1 MDNGPRFHSKFQ
13 IFIFIIRSS
22 ACLLTDCLFFVCLNK
37 SDAVKPQ
44 SIPPAQAPFPEQQP
58 IHPQMSEA
66 EFEEIMT
73 RNRTVS
79 SSAIARAVSDAAA
92 GETMR

>member
-1 MDNGPRFHSKFQ
+1 M
-13 IFIFIIRSS
+13 
-22 ACLLTDCLFFVCLNK
+22 NK
-37 SDAVKPQ
+37 ENSIVLWFYFKAGGAPKPQ
-44 SIPPAQAPFPEQQP
+44 SVPPSAPFPDQP
-58 IHPQMSEA
+58 IQPQMSEA

-92 GETMR
+92 GEAMR

>member
-1 MDNGPRFHSKFQ
+1 MLD
-13 IFIFIIRSS
+13 I
-22 ACLLTDCLFFVCLNK
+22 LLL
-37 SDAVKPQ
+37 DAVKPQ
-44 SIPPAQAPFPEQQP
+44 SIPPAAQFPEQP

>member
-1 MDNGPRFHSKFQ
+1 MK
-13 IFIFIIRSS
+13 I
-22 ACLLTDCLFFVCLNK
+22 K
-37 SDAVKPQ
+37 DAVKPQ
-44 SIPPAQAPFPEQQP
+44 AIPPAAQPFPEQP

-66 EFEEIMT
+66 EFEEIMQ

>member
-1 MDNGPRFHSKFQ
+1 M
-13 IFIFIIRSS
+13 
-22 ACLLTDCLFFVCLNK
+22 
-37 SDAVKPQ
+37 KPQ
-44 SIPPAQAPFPEQQP
+44 PIPPTAQFPDQP
-58 IHPQMSEA
+58 PIQPQMSEP

-92 GETMR
+92 GEAMR

>member
-1 MDNGPRFHSKFQ
+1 METDDFFFCFDS
-13 IFIFIIRSS
+13 
-22 ACLLTDCLFFVCLNK
+22 CLDT
-37 SDAVKPQ
+37 VKPQ
-44 SIPPAQAPFPEQQP
+44 SIPPANQFPEQP

>member
-1 MDNGPRFHSKFQ
+1 M
-13 IFIFIIRSS
+13 
-22 ACLLTDCLFFVCLNK
+22 
-37 SDAVKPQ
+37 
-44 SIPPAQAPFPEQQP
+44 PPASNQFPEQP

-92 GETMR
+92 GETMRYFRMKINPSIDNLV

>member
-1 MDNGPRFHSKFQ
+1 MLVYISTWLSNRNGFNVLNS
-13 IFIFIIRSS
+13 
-22 ACLLTDCLFFVCLNK
+22 LL
-37 SDAVKPQ
+37 DAVKPQ
-44 SIPPAQAPFPEQQP
+44 PIPPANQFPEQP

>member
-1 MDNGPRFHSKFQ
+1 MQ
-13 IFIFIIRSS
+13 TIIRSTTIRFN
-22 ACLLTDCLFFVCLNK
+22 CKQLTTILYYEIL
-37 SDAVKPQ
+37 DAVKPQ
-44 SIPPAQAPFPEQQP
+44 PMPPAPNQFPEQP

>member
-1 MDNGPRFHSKFQ
+1 M
-13 IFIFIIRSS
+13 
-22 ACLLTDCLFFVCLNK
+22 
-37 SDAVKPQ
+37 KPQ
-44 SIPPAQAPFPEQQP
+44 SIPPANQFSEQS

-92 GETMR
+92 GETMRYIDTQLL

>member
-1 MDNGPRFHSKFQ
+1 MNF
-13 IFIFIIRSS
+13 
-22 ACLLTDCLFFVCLNK
+22 LK
-37 SDAVKPQ
+37 SFLDAVKPQ
-44 SIPPAQAPFPEQQP
+44 SIPPANQFPEQP
-58 IHPQMSEA
+58 IHPQMSEV

>member
-1 MDNGPRFHSKFQ
+1 M
-13 IFIFIIRSS
+13 
-22 ACLLTDCLFFVCLNK
+22 
-37 SDAVKPQ
+37 
-44 SIPPAQAPFPEQQP
+44 PPAPNQFPEQP

>member
-1 MDNGPRFHSKFQ
+1 M
-13 IFIFIIRSS
+13 
-22 ACLLTDCLFFVCLNK
+22 
-37 SDAVKPQ
+37 KPQ
-44 SIPPAQAPFPEQQP
+44 SIPPANQFPEQP

>member
-1 MDNGPRFHSKFQ
+1 M
-13 IFIFIIRSS
+13 
-22 ACLLTDCLFFVCLNK
+22 
-37 SDAVKPQ
+37 KPQ
-44 SIPPAQAPFPEQQP
+44 TIPPVQAPFAEQQP
-58 IHPQMSEA
+58 IHPQMSET

>member
-1 MDNGPRFHSKFQ
+1 MFTVNN
-13 IFIFIIRSS
+13 
-22 ACLLTDCLFFVCLNK
+22 L
-37 SDAVKPQ
+37 DAVKPQ
-44 SIPPAQAPFPEQQP
+44 TIPPAAPYPEQPMQ
-58 IHPQMSEA
+58 PQMSEA

>member
-1 MDNGPRFHSKFQ
+1 MAVYLSIAFSLFVSK
-13 IFIFIIRSS
+13 
-22 ACLLTDCLFFVCLNK
+22 N

>member
-1 MDNGPRFHSKFQ
+1 MSEVVLYIE
-13 IFIFIIRSS
+13 IF
-22 ACLLTDCLFFVCLNK
+22 ACK
-37 SDAVKPQ
+37 KIDAVKPQ
-44 SIPPAQAPFPEQQP
+44 TIPPVAPFPDQQP

>member
-1 MDNGPRFHSKFQ
+1 M
-13 IFIFIIRSS
+13 
-22 ACLLTDCLFFVCLNK
+22 LL
-37 SDAVKPQ
+37 SPDAVKPQ
-44 SIPPAQAPFPEQQP
+44 SIPPATQFPEQP
-58 IHPQMSEA
+58 IHPQMSES

>member
-1 MDNGPRFHSKFQ
+1 MV
-13 IFIFIIRSS
+13 
-22 ACLLTDCLFFVCLNK
+22 FFLQK
-37 SDAVKPQ
+37 LKLDTVKPQ
-44 SIPPAQAPFPEQQP
+44 SIPPATQFPEQP

>member
-1 MDNGPRFHSKFQ
+1 MNTSPG
-13 IFIFIIRSS
+13 
-22 ACLLTDCLFFVCLNK
+22 L
-37 SDAVKPQ
+37 DAVKPQ
-44 SIPPAQAPFPEQQP
+44 SIPPSNQFPEQP